1 MLRVVF
7 CAGLLAGTAAWGADV
22 LSAEANLRKAQ
33 ALVEAGAAPRAALQA
48 AERELQDARDEE
60 LLRRTLY
67 ASEVG
72 VAEVPAMLRAAAGLR
87 ERASQTLAEQQ
98 KLVAEGVAPAAT
110 MGKPKQELAYAE
122 RQAELAQSRAK
133 VVEELAEMA
142 AREADLADEREQA
155 RAAWFEGKGTLT
167 EQEFVYVEEKF
178 LEEEGRPL
186 PVSARGASALHRSLG
201 FDHRNRYDV
210 ALNPDQAEG
219 RWLTGLLDRLR
230 IPYIV
235 FRAAVAGKST
245 GAHIHVGL
253 PSPRE

>member
-7 CAGLLAGTAAWGADV
+7 CAGLLAATAAWGADV
-22 LSAEANLRKAQ
+22 LSAEANLRKTQ

-60 LLRRTLY
+60 LLHRTLY
-67 ASEVG
+67 ANEVG
-72 VAEVPAMLRAAAGLR
+72 LADVPAMLRAATGLR
-87 ERASQTLAEQQ
+87 ERASETLAEQQ

-110 MGKPKQELAYAE
+110 MEKPKQELAYAE

-142 AREADLADEREQA
+142 AREADLAEQREQA

-178 LEEEGRPL
+178 LEQQGKPL
-186 PVSARGASALHRSLG
+186 PVSARGASAVHRSLG

-210 ALNPDQAEG
+210 ALNPDQPEG
-219 RWLTGLLDRLR
+219 RWLTALLDRLR

-245 GAHIHVGL
+245 GAHIHIGL